1 MGICARASFDSCC
14 LCCREGKGNGGEK
27 EKKRKVRLNVRRFFV
42 GREEGEEQADVQ
54 DEVDMIAEEG
64 THDEREYASGKGEN

>member
-1 MGICARASFDSCC
+1 MLG
-14 LCCREGKGNGGEK
+14 
-27 EKKRKVRLNVRRFFV
+27 V
-42 GREEGEEQADVQ
+42 REEGEEQADVQ

>member
-1 MGICARASFDSCC
+1 VLFVLWG
-14 LCCREGKGNGGEK
+14 REGKWWRE
-27 EKKRKVRLNVRRFFV
+27 RKVRLKVRRFFV